1 MNMATVLL
9 NSEPVSIIRRHN
21 GMISV
26 VNKKLI
32 TSLESFLTKAP
43 ITPSDVRRRYSNGL
57 DFDVVFKNGYR
68 NRGICAGTE
77 LASTRACV
85 NSVCVPLRNSPRV
98 SLCEAT
104 HWSNARALHTRFD
117 AAAVSCDGLSKG

>member
-1 MNMATVLL
+1 M
-9 NSEPVSIIRRHN
+9 IRRHK

-43 ITPSDVRRRYSNGL
+43 MTPRDVSLRYSKGL
-57 DFDVVFKNGYR
+57 DFDVVFRNGYR
-68 NRGICAGTE
+68 NRGICAELE
-77 LASTRACV
+77 LAYTQT
-85 NSVCVPLRNSPRV
+85 SVCSMCIPLRNSPRV

-104 HWSNARALHTRFD
+104 H
-117 AAAVSCDGLSKG
+117 

>member
-9 NSEPVSIIRRHN
+9 NSEPVSMMRRHS

-43 ITPSDVRRRYSNGL
+43 ITPRDVRRRYSNGL

-68 NRGICAGTE
+68 NRGICAIIG
-77 LASTRACV
+77 LAGSQTCV
-85 NSVCVPLRNSPRV
+85 DSMYVPLRNSPRV

-104 HWSNARALHTRFD
+104 H
-117 AAAVSCDGLSKG
+117 

>member
-1 MNMATVLL
+1 MNIATVLL
-9 NSEPVSIIRRHN
+9 NSEPVSMIRRHN

-43 ITPSDVRRRYSNGL
+43 ITPRDVRRRYSNGL

-68 NRGICAGTE
+68 NRGICAVTS
-77 LASTRACV
+77 LAGPHAYV
-85 NSVCVPLRNSPRV
+85 DKLCVPLRNRPRV

-104 HWSNARALHTRFD
+104 H
-117 AAAVSCDGLSKG
+117 